1 MTESLRVSVINID
14 RKRSD
19 KPLTQRLIHFNNRY
33 ANGPLKIKGPFFR
46 RNNKATTV
54 LTRISLYFRKLLSL
68 NDIA

>member
-1 MTESLRVSVINID
+1 MTESLRISANKID
-14 RKRSD
+14 RKRTS
-19 KPLTQRLIHFNNRY
+19 KPLTRRSIHFNNRY

-54 LTRISLYFRKLLSL
+54 LTRIPLDFRKLLSL